1 MKLNPTKCV
10 FGVSSG
16 KFIGFQVGQRG
27 IEANPEKIKALLD
40 MRSPQNVKE
49 IQCLTGRIAALGRF
63 ISQAT
68 DKCLPFFQRL
78 KGHKKMEWTPECE
91 QAFQQLKQYLGS
103 PPLLSKPEEGEPLF
117 LYLAV
122 SCSAVSS
129 ALIREVGG
137 IQLPVYYVS
146 KVMVPAETRY
156 SPLEQLALSLVTSA
170 RRLRPYFQAHP
181 MIVVTNS
188 PLRQVLQKPEVSG
201 RITKWAIELGEFD
214 IQFRLRTT
222 IKG

>member
-1 MKLNPTKCV
+1 
-10 FGVSSG
+10 
-16 KFIGFQVGQRG
+16 
-27 IEANPEKIKALLD
+27 
-40 MRSPQNVKE
+40 
-49 IQCLTGRIAALGRF
+49 
-63 ISQAT
+63 
-68 DKCLPFFQRL
+68 
-78 KGHKKMEWTPECE
+78 MEWTPECE

-122 SCSAVSS
+122 SASAVSS

-137 IQLPVYYVS
+137 RQLPVYYVS
-146 KVMVPAETRY
+146 KALVSAETRY
-156 SPLEQLALSLVTSA
+156 SLLEQLALSLVTSA

-181 MIVVTNS
+181 VIVVTDS

-214 IQFRLRTT
+214 IQFRPRTA
-222 IKG
+222 IKGQAVADFIAKFTKPDTGEAGNEDMVGPTPLNDQKAAPDPGWVLYVDGSSNVRGAGAGV